1 MSVVLGIPTVKRNH
15 QSYLQN
21 TLKSIF
27 NNLQPE
33 DDKDT
38 LVVIFVAETD
48 PDFVLTLYKSIKA
61 DFQAQLES
69 GILEVISPPA
79 EFYPNWTTSL
89 KQTLGDPLER
99 VQWRSKQ
106 NLDFAFLMMYAQGRG
121 IFYVQ

>member
-1 MSVVLGIPTVKRNH
+1 MSVVLGIPTVKRIH

-61 DFQAQLES
+61 DFQA
-69 GILEVISPPA
+69 
-79 EFYPNWTTSL
+79 
-89 KQTLGDPLER
+89 
-99 VQWRSKQ
+99 
-106 NLDFAFLMMYAQGRG
+106 
-121 IFYVQ
+121 